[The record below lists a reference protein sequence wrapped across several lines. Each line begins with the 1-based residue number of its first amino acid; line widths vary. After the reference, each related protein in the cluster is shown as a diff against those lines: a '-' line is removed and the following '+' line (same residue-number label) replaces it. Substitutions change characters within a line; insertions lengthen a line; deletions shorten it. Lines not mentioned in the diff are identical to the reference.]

1 MAILRTPSPKKSFKA
16 KTTGKIKKSAKKS
29 IPGYG
34 QKGMGW
40 VKDPKRAAYN
50 HVYKKTTVGM
60 TDAGKSSSSDKEN
73 YEFWSTF
80 LSILFVIY
88 VFAGFKIGFDK
99 ATAIAKYI
107 LIVIV
112 AIAATYYGIKIYRFF
127 KD

>member
-16 KTTGKIKKSAKKS
+16 KTTGKIKRSAKKS

-40 VKDPKRAAYN
+40 AKDPKRAAYN

-73 YEFWSTF
+73 YGFWSTF

-112 AIAATYYGIKIYRFF
+112 AVAAIYYSVKIYRFF

>member
-16 KTTGKIKKSAKKS
+16 KTTGKIKRSAKKS

-40 VKDPKRAAYN
+40 ANDPKRAAYN

-80 LSILFVIY
+80 LSILFVVY

-112 AIAATYYGIKIYRFF
+112 AIAAIYYGVKIYRFF

>member
-16 KTTGKIKKSAKKS
+16 KTTGKIKRSAKKS

-40 VKDPKRAAYN
+40 AKDPKRAAYN

-60 TDAGKSSSSDKEN
+60 TDAGKSSSSDKGN

-99 ATAIAKYI
+99 ATAIAKYV

-112 AIAATYYGIKIYRFF
+112 AVAAIYYGVKIYRFF

>member
-16 KTTGKIKKSAKKS
+16 KTTGKLKRSAKKS
-29 IPGYG
+29 LPGYG

-40 VKDPKRAAYN
+40 AKDPKRAAYN

-60 TDAGKSSSSDKEN
+60 TDAGKSSSSEKEN

-80 LSILFVIY
+80 LAILFVIY
-88 VFAGFKIGFDK
+88 LFAGFKIGFDK
-99 ATAIAKYI
+99 ATAIAKYV

-112 AIAATYYGIKIYRFF
+112 AIVAVYYGVKIYRFF

>member
-16 KTTGKIKKSAKKS
+16 KTTGKLKRSAKKS

-40 VKDPKRAAYN
+40 AKDPKRAAYN

-80 LSILFVIY
+80 LSILFVVY

-112 AIAATYYGIKIYRFF
+112 AIAAIYYGVKIYRFF

>member
-16 KTTGKIKKSAKKS
+16 KTTGKIKRSAKKS

-40 VKDPKRAAYN
+40 AKDPKRAAYN

-80 LSILFVIY
+80 LAILFVIY

-99 ATAIAKYI
+99 ATAIAKYV

-112 AIAATYYGIKIYRFF
+112 AIVAIYYSVKIYRFF

>member
-16 KTTGKIKKSAKKS
+16 KTTGKLKRSAKKS

-60 TDAGKSSSSDKEN
+60 KDLKIPKSSNKEN
-73 YEFWSTF
+73 YDFWSTF
-80 LSILFVIY
+80 LAILFVVY
-88 VFAGFKIGFDK
+88 LFAGFKIGFDK
-99 ATAIAKYI
+99 ATAIAKYV

-112 AIAATYYGIKIYRFF
+112 AIVAIYYGVKIYRFF

>member
-16 KTTGKIKKSAKKS
+16 KTTGKLKRSAKKS

-40 VKDPKRAAYN
+40 AKDPKRAAYN

-60 TDAGKSSSSDKEN
+60 TDGGKSSSSDKEN

-112 AIAATYYGIKIYRFF
+112 AIVAVYYGVKIYRFF

>member
-16 KTTGKIKKSAKKS
+16 KTTGKIKRSAKKS

-40 VKDPKRAAYN
+40 AKDPKRAAYN

-60 TDAGKSSSSDKEN
+60 ADAGKSSSSDKEN
-73 YEFWSTF
+73 YGFWSTF

-112 AIAATYYGIKIYRFF
+112 AIAAIYYSVKIYRFF